1 MAVNKSLSDVL
12 SVGEVAR
19 RSGLTISTLHF
30 YEKKG
35 LISADRN
42 RGNQRR
48 YSRDILRRLAII
60 RVATELGFNLNEVS
74 DLLKPI
80 PTGMKPTAKDV
91 RTMIAGWRQAI
102 NERMQGLALLR
113 DNLDGCIGCGC
124 LSKDECPLRN
134 PQDKLGEKATG
145 AVLLQ
150 REKVDKT
157 VSS

>member
-1 MAVNKSLSDVL
+1 MAMNKKLSDVL

-19 RSGLTISTLHF
+19 RSGLAISTLHF

-60 RVATELGFNLNEVS
+60 RVSIELGFNLNEVS
-74 DLLKPI
+74 ELLKPI
-80 PTGMKPTAKDV
+80 PAGMKPTAKDV
-91 RTMIAGWRQAI
+91 RTMIVGWRQAI

-134 PQDKLGEKATG
+134 PQDKLGEEATG
-145 AVLLQ
+145 AVLL
-150 REKVDKT
+150 KVGKAL
-157 VSS
+157 